1 MEAAIL
7 EVDVSVEV
15 APSMFE
21 HSNNYIDGLSK
32 GGATRGFYFFLR
44 GEVVCYLDHCHIM
57 QIHFLHNYL
66 LVQ

>member
-21 HSNNYIDGLSK
+21 HSKNYIDGLSK
-32 GGATRGFYFFLR
+32 DGATRGFYFFSEGRLY
-44 GEVVCYLDHCHIM
+44 VI
-57 QIHFLHNYL
+57 
-66 LVQ
+66 